1 MVDLGI
7 NLGLAITDPGLNL
20 GLTLVNQGL
29 ALASLFLV
37 FLAANFDD
45 VTDVIS
51 DLNVLNA
58 LEPPVLLDLVLDLV
72 CVVILVLHKKLAF
85 SFHSASKFLNSSF
98 PLVVFFVIS
107 ICRFNEE

>member
-1 MVDLGI
+1 MVDLGINLGI

-20 GLTLVNQGL
+20 GL
-29 ALASLFLV
+29 ALASLSLV
-37 FLAANFDD
+37 FLSVDFDD

-72 CVVILVLHKKLAF
+72 CVVILVLHQKLA
-85 SFHSASKFLNSSF
+85 
-98 PLVVFFVIS
+98 
-107 ICRFNEE
+107 